1 MELPAMNLKKS
12 ILLVL
17 LVVLAASIG
26 QAQDQK
32 ALTNKD
38 IQDMVKK
45 GLNESVIVKVIQ
57 ASDTDFD
64 TSPDAMTQIQS
75 SGASLKVMDAML
87 KAETSKKKNATAIP
101 PAPASTKLT
110 NAGPVDSNAGKYLL
124 REGTEVSLK
133 FATDVSSRYATEGD
147 KIPLSLVSDLKV
159 GDVVVVKQGAKAYVS
174 VTNAKKAGMLPGSTG
189 ELSLHM
195 EQMMSG
201 ANRIRLRGTKGVVLA
216 GIGQIKHGNIEV
228 DEGTPVT
235 AFVDEDIW
243 LPAAN

>member
-1 MELPAMNLKKS
+1 MNPKKS
-12 ILLVL
+12 ILLL
-17 LVVLAASIG
+17 LVVALVAVTG
-26 QAQDQK
+26 LAQDQK

-45 GLNESVIVKVIQ
+45 GLNDAVIVKVIQ

-64 TSPDAMTQIQS
+64 TTPDAMTQMQS

-87 KAETSKKKNATAIP
+87 KAEASKKKNAAAATPAVP
-101 PAPASTKLT
+101 TPARPANAAPAD
-110 NAGPVDSNAGKYLL
+110 PNAGKYLL

-147 KIPLSLVSDLKV
+147 KVPLTLVSDVKV

-195 EQMMSG
+195 EQMTSG
-201 ANRIRLRGTKGVVLA
+201 GIRIRLRGTKGGVLT

-228 DEGTPVT
+228 DEGTPLT
-235 AFVDEDIW
+235 AYVDEDIW